1 MNFGIVIM
9 RLFSWLLL
17 TSLLAVS
24 VAAQAKHTTTTSP
37 YVVLEN
43 VGEHLFT
50 RIASNQQQIKKFPK
64 LMNVIVE
71 EELMPSIDY
80 KYAAYRILGKHLKK
94 TTKEQRKQFVIAMR
108 SYLARTYAAALKQYK
123 NQQVIFEQDKPTKNK
138 SIVAIRTQIVEMNK
152 PTINMVF
159 KMRKNKKTGQWK
171 AFDMVVEGISLLS
184 SKQAELSKRIAKEGV
199 EQVAI
204 ELAAVAKS

>member
-1 MNFGIVIM
+1 MNIFS
-9 RLFSWLLL
+9 RFLFTLLL
-17 TSLLAVS
+17 TFS
-24 VAAQAKHTTTTSP
+24 VAAQAKHATAPSP
-37 YVVLEN
+37 YVVLEHA
-43 VGEHLFT
+43 GQQLFA
-50 RIASNQQQIKKFPK
+50 RIANNQQQIKKFPK
-64 LMNVIVE
+64 LINVIVE

-94 TTKEQRKQFVIAMR
+94 TTKEQRKQFVVAMR

-138 SIVAIRTQIVEMNK
+138 SIVAIKTQIVEMNK
-152 PTINMVF
+152 PTINVVF

-171 AFDMVVEGISLLS
+171 TFDMVVEGISLLS